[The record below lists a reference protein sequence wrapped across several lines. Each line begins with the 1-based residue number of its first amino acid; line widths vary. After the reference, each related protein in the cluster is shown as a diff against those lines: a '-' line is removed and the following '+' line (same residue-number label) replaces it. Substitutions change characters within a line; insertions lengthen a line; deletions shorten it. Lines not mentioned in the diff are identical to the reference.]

1 MVRLRDPEILRAH
14 QARFDVARF
23 ALAGLAPLDASRL
36 DALLDRPYEDLT
48 GKDVACALDVIERAG
63 LDASLF
69 AYFLPAVLRRP
80 PFRDVVACERLLLG
94 LDGARGEA
102 AISDWDPE
110 IDATLLRWLS
120 LRPLRGGDDP
130 VDLYLS
136 EAALRRHE
144 IEAAR
149 RLPTES
155 RLRSCLGMDWH
166 RAAEG
171 PLYPRVALSLLD
183 RTPSKAVAR
192 LASLE
197 RSHDENLHRAWVE
210 LLFHAHGVGWRPE
223 SREAVDWMDAPAR
236 AAFAEGLMG
245 HAALDLALGAAG
257 VAILLQPRRARE
269 LKGRAVQRLAALDAS
284 DSDKFVLTRI
294 TRRLFEGG

>member
-1 MVRLRDPEILRAH
+1 MVRLRDPKSLRAH
-14 QARFDVARF
+14 QARFDVAR
-23 ALAGLAPLDASRL
+23 LSHEGLDPLDASRI

-48 GKDVACALDVIERAG
+48 GKDVACALEVIERAG
-63 LDASLF
+63 LDEGLF

-80 PFRDVVACERLLLG
+80 PFQDVVACERLLLG
-94 LDGARGEA
+94 LEGARGEPA
-102 AISDWDPE
+102 VADWDPE

-120 LRPLRGGDDP
+120 IRPLRGGDDP

-171 PLYPRVALSLLD
+171 PLYPRVAMSLLD
-183 RTPSKAVAR
+183 RTPAKAVSR
-192 LASLE
+192 LGSLE
-197 RSHDENLHRAWVE
+197 KSHDENLHRAWVE
-210 LLFHAHGVGWRPE
+210 LLFHAHGVGWRPA
-223 SREAVDWMDAPAR
+223 SRDAVEWMDAPAR
-236 AAFAEGLMG
+236 AAFAEALLA
-245 HAALDLALGAAG
+245 HDALDVAIGAAG
-257 VAILLQPRRARE
+257 VLILMQPRRARE
-269 LKGRAVQRLAALDAS
+269 LRMRASVRLAALDAS
-284 DSDKFVLTRI
+284 DSDKFVLTPV
-294 TRRLFEGG
+294 TRRLFAGW